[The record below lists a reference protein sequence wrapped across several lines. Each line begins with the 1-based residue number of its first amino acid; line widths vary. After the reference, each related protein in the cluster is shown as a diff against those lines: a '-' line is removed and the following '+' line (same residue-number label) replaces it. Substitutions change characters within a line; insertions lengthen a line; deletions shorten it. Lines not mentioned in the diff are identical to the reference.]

1 MVQTNQTTRILVVGG
16 GVAGLEIAT
25 ELGRQS
31 RRATRHGK
39 KFAVTLLDADTAH
52 VWKPMLHTIAA
63 GTRDVY
69 QQQVAYAAQAHN
81 AGFAYQP
88 GAMCGLDRA
97 RKEVVVAALV
107 HPDGRELLAP
117 RRLGYD
123 VLILA
128 LGSQANDFGTPGV
141 QAHCFTIDSRI
152 DADSFNREIRVR
164 IVQSAAEQSDLTVAI
179 VGGGATG
186 VELAA
191 ELVQLAEAADLYG
204 AVGMASRIKIT
215 LIESGTRLLAAFPEN
230 ISEAARMRLEAL
242 GVVVRLGAQVSAAQ
256 EGGFCLQTGELLPAM
271 LKVWAA
277 GVKAPEFLKTLDG
290 LEAGKNNQLLVQPS
304 LQTTRDACI
313 FAVGDCVSLKLP
325 GMERPL
331 PPTAQVAHQH
341 AQHLI
346 KHLPGWFAG
355 KPIPAFAYH
364 DFGSLVSLAHYD
376 AYGSLGQ
383 FGLFEGISIKGRLA
397 QLSHAMLY
405 RAHQERI
412 HGFWRGGLIWLVD
425 RLNRRLRPSIRLD

>member
-1 MVQTNQTTRILVVGG
+1 MNQTNALTRILVVGG

-31 RRATRHGK
+31 RRATPQGRR
-39 KFAVTLLDADTAH
+39 FAITLLDADTAH

-63 GTRDVY
+63 GTRDVH

-81 AGFAYQP
+81 AGFTYQP

-97 RKEVVVAALV
+97 RKEVSVAALTR
-107 HPDGRELLAP
+107 PDGRELLAP
-117 RRLGYD
+117 RRLAYD
-123 VLILA
+123 VLVMS

-141 QAHCFTIDSRI
+141 QAHCYTIDSRL
-152 DADSFNREIRVR
+152 DADSFNREIRVH
-164 IVQSAAEQSDLTVAI
+164 ILQSAAEKSDLAIGI

-191 ELVQLAEAADLYG
+191 ELVQLAEAADTYG
-204 AVGMASRIKIT
+204 AAGMSSRIKIT
-215 LIESGTRLLAAFPEN
+215 LVESGARLLAAFPED
-230 ISEAARMRLEAL
+230 ISEAARKRLQAL
-242 GVVVRLGAQVSAAQ
+242 GVAVRLGAQVSAA
-256 EGGFCLQTGELLPAM
+256 EADGFRLQSGELLPAR

-277 GVKAPEFLKTLDG
+277 GVKAPAFLQALDR
-290 LEAGKNNQLLVQPS
+290 LESGKNNQLVVQPS
-304 LQTTRDACI
+304 LQTTRDDCI
-313 FAVGDCVSLKLP
+313 FAVGDCASLTLP
-325 GMERPL
+325 AMERPL

-341 AQHLI
+341 AKHVI
-346 KHLPGWFAG
+346 KHLPDWLDG
-355 KPIPAFAYH
+355 KPMPAFEYH
-364 DFGSLVSLAHYD
+364 DFGSLVSLAQYD

-397 QLSHAMLY
+397 QLSHALLY

-412 HGFWRGGLIWLVD
+412 HGFCKGGLIWLVD